1 MVYIFDGYGM
11 PSNTHIAKGEMIM
24 QTMRIVAQPHPVLA
38 FLFGFNGQ
46 SAKTPPTFSAT
57 STTTSTYDA
66 ANTDEP
72 SRLAFGDISYVE
84 DYCQRI
90 VDGTAP
96 LNILIYALPSLTK
109 SMSCRTRGERDI
121 AKLSL
126 KKLLFHAVMT
136 DLERERIYKAVR
148 NICAM

>member
-1 MVYIFDGYGM
+1 
-11 PSNTHIAKGEMIM
+11 MIM
-24 QTMRIVAQPHPVLA
+24 QTMKVVAQPHPVLA
-38 FLFGFNGQ
+38 FIFGFNRQ
-46 SAKTPPTFSAT
+46 SVKTTPTFSAT

-66 ANTDEP
+66 TDTNEP

-84 DYCQRI
+84 DYCQRV

-96 LNILIYALPSLTK
+96 LNILIYALPSLT
-109 SMSCRTRGERDI
+109 SSLSTRTLCDRNI

-136 DLERERIYKAVR
+136 DLERERISKAMR
-148 NICAM
+148 TICTM

>member
-1 MVYIFDGYGM
+1 
-11 PSNTHIAKGEMIM
+11 M
-24 QTMRIVAQPHPVLA
+24 QTMKIVAQPHPVLA
-38 FLFGFNGQ
+38 FIFGLNRQ
-46 SAKTPPTFSAT
+46 SAETTPAFSAN
-57 STTTSTYDA
+57 STTTSIYDTQD
-66 ANTDEP
+66 TDEP

-96 LNILIYALPSLTK
+96 LNMLIYALPSLTR
-109 SMSCRTRGERDI
+109 SLSRRTHGERDI
-121 AKLSL
+121 AKLSI

-148 NICAM
+148 TICAM

>member
-1 MVYIFDGYGM
+1 M
-11 PSNTHIAKGEMIM
+11 PSHTHIIKGEMIM
-24 QTMRIVAQPHPVLA
+24 QTMKVVAQPHPVLA
-38 FLFGFNGQ
+38 FIFGLNRQ
-46 SAKTPPTFSAT
+46 STKTTPTFSAT

-66 ANTDEP
+66 TDTNEP

-84 DYCQRI
+84 DYCQRV

-96 LNILIYALPSLTK
+96 LNILIYALPSLT
-109 SMSCRTRGERDI
+109 SSLSTRTLCDRNI

-136 DLERERIYKAVR
+136 DLERERISKAMR
-148 NICAM
+148 TICTM